1 MTIVDHV
8 TAHGGGSRCTSKAN
22 GGRAPGP
29 DQMCGAD
36 GHGHGSFYLLLN
48 SSLLK
53 PSAKEFAHR
62 SAAQTELGRAWGSN
76 AHVVLQDTFLDSHIA
91 PHGCEPP
98 HLSCL
103 RVLRSLTLRCA
114 GALAQGG
121 CMASADLV
129 RRGHFASCA
138 AMWWHTPPTSS
149 CPQPAVHHCKTDAT
163 RCRALPIARRASLGG
178 CSRTSPRAHRNDRVR
193 FHLDTQSTTVPAAAA

>member
-53 PSAKEFAHR
+53 PGADTSNII
-62 SAAQTELGRAWGSN
+62 QVDVCTLG
-76 AHVVLQDTFLDSHIA
+76 
-91 PHGCEPP
+91 
-98 HLSCL
+98 
-103 RVLRSLTLRCA
+103 
-114 GALAQGG
+114 
-121 CMASADLV
+121 
-129 RRGHFASCA
+129 
-138 AMWWHTPPTSS
+138 
-149 CPQPAVHHCKTDAT
+149 
-163 RCRALPIARRASLGG
+163 
-178 CSRTSPRAHRNDRVR
+178 
-193 FHLDTQSTTVPAAAA
+193 

>member
-53 PSAKEFAHR
+53 PGAEEFAHR

-98 HLSCL
+98 QLL
-103 RVLRSLTLRCA
+103 ACA
-114 GALAQGG
+114 
-121 CMASADLV
+121 
-129 RRGHFASCA
+129 FCA
-138 AMWWHTPPTSS
+138 
-149 CPQPAVHHCKTDAT
+149 V
-163 RCRALPIARRASLGG
+163 
-178 CSRTSPRAHRNDRVR
+178 SR
-193 FHLDTQSTTVPAAAA
+193 

>member
-53 PSAKEFAHR
+53 PSAEEFAHR

-91 PHGCEPP
+91 AHGCEPP
-98 HLSCL
+98 QLSCL
-103 RVLRSLTLRCA
+103 RVLRSL
-114 GALAQGG
+114 
-121 CMASADLV
+121 
-129 RRGHFASCA
+129 
-138 AMWWHTPPTSS
+138 
-149 CPQPAVHHCKTDAT
+149 
-163 RCRALPIARRASLGG
+163 
-178 CSRTSPRAHRNDRVR
+178 
-193 FHLDTQSTTVPAAAA
+193 STC